1 MSGAPMLR
9 TVGAALRPH
18 WGALAAL
25 GLALTAGLVAL
36 NDYGVFYDEIIEGE
50 RGSLTVD
57 YALGRGE
64 ALLNF
69 QDRFYGVGFEAPLEA
84 AKRAFGIEDTRG
96 VHLTRHLL
104 TRLLFLIGGLFAYLL
119 TRRLLGGALLSLF
132 ATGLFLLHP
141 LLHAH
146 SFFNAKDIAFAS
158 MFMIALSLTH
168 RAFKRDALWAFA
180 LAGAGAGVLMNAR
193 IAGAMLIPAVLAM
206 RALDMRTASA
216 PGERTRILLSGGV
229 FLGAAALTLYAA
241 WPYLWGDPV
250 ERFVQS
256 FAYMARHPQDLVE
269 TFRGAAVWSQDVPA
283 DYIPTWLSL
292 TTPPFA
298 LLLGSIGTAVLLRH
312 VAARPDAALRNTRL
326 RFWAL
331 LIGAIILPVVA
342 VVALG
347 STLYGGWR
355 QMFFLWAPLSLL
367 GAFGLQWLLAQFGRT
382 RLRRAVCAAASA
394 GLGAAIV
401 SLALLHPFQHAYF
414 NFFADRTEPEGISA
428 QYTMHIGYW
437 ADPALR
443 RLLHLRP
450 AGSVALAHS
459 QSAVRALLM
468 LGEEERSRVSLVPR
482 PLAEFSLRPNR
493 PDDMER
499 TLASESVYGS
509 VIWAVVE
516 DEPGAER
523 LLAAYA
529 QAVRSD
535 PVAQEAWDVY
545 LNRERRMLVYV
556 KEPCDQSIGNV
567 HFYLLVYPDDP
578 GDLRSWEKAAGFANL
593 SFNLYEFGA
602 PIEGKCVAAI
612 PLLDHEIAG
621 IRTGQPGAGAWEAAF
636 PFAAPEAYRAAY
648 ERAMS
653 REPDA
658 RGVFDV
664 YMDDAERALT
674 YVKEPCAPSDAAPL
688 FFLHVMP
695 ERKID
700 LSDERRELGFD
711 NLDFEFS
718 LRGMM
723 FDGKCVAS
731 VPLPDYE
738 IATARTG
745 QRLNGD
751 EIWEEEF
758 AVSNPPARSSG
769 RAAVVVL
776 H

>member
-1 MSGAPMLR
+1 MSLGRRQSGGEPSPLR
-9 TVGAALRPH
+9 AVGAALRPH

-25 GLALTAGLVAL
+25 GLALTAGLAAL
-36 NDYGVFYDEIIEGE
+36 NDYGVFHDEIIEGE

-84 AKRAFGIEDTRG
+84 AKRAFGIEDARG

-119 TRRLLGGALLSLF
+119 ARRLLGGALIPLF
-132 ATGLFLLHP
+132 AMGLFLLHP

-158 MFMIALSLTH
+158 MFMIALFLTH

-180 LAGAGAGVLMNAR
+180 LAGAGAGFLMNAR

-206 RALDMRTASA
+206 RSLDARAASA
-216 PGERTRILLSGGV
+216 PERTRILLSGGV

-250 ERFVQS
+250 GRFAQS

-298 LLLGSIGTAVLLRH
+298 LLSGSIGTAVLLRR
-312 VAARPDAALRNTRL
+312 VAARPNAALRNTWL

-331 LIGAIILPVVA
+331 LTAAVILPVVA

-347 STLYGGWR
+347 PTLYGGWR

-382 RLRRAVCAAASA
+382 RLRRAVCAAAGA

-428 QYTMHIGYW
+428 QYTRHIGNW

-443 RLLHLRP
+443 RLLDLSPTGP
-450 AGSVALAHS
+450 AALAHS

-529 QAVRSD
+529 QAASSD

-556 KEPCDQSIGNV
+556 KEPCDQSIENV

-602 PIEGKCVAAI
+602 PLNGQCVAAV
-612 PLLDHEIAG
+612 PLPDHEIAG
-621 IRTGQPGAGAWEAAF
+621 IRTGQPGAGAWEAAL

-664 YMDDAERALT
+664 YMDDAERSLI
-674 YVKEPCAPSDAAPL
+674 YVKEPCAPADAADR
-688 FFLHVMP
+688 FFAHIAP
-695 ERKID
+695 ERV
-700 LSDERRELGFD
+700 SDQPKDRRGLGFESR
-711 NLDFEFS
+711 DFDFP
-718 LRGMM
+718 LRGTLL
-723 FDGKCVAS
+723 DRKCVAKI
-731 VPLPDYE
+731 PLPPYPIE
-738 IATARTG
+738 RVRTG
-745 QRLNGD
+745 QWIRGED
-751 EIWEEEF
+751 EIWSVEF
-758 AVSNPPARSSG
+758 AVGEPPSG
-769 RAAVVVL
+769 
-776 H
+776 

>member
-1 MSGAPMLR
+1 MSPGRPQSGGAQALLR
-9 TVGAALRPH
+9 AVGAALRPH

-25 GLALTAGLVAL
+25 GLALTAGLAAL

-84 AKRAFGIEDTRG
+84 AKRAFGIEDARG

-119 TRRLLGGALLSLF
+119 ARRLLGGALIPLF
-132 ATGLFLLHP
+132 AMGLFLLHP

-158 MFMIALSLTH
+158 MFMIALFLTR
-168 RAFKRDALWAFA
+168 RAFERNALWAFA
-180 LAGAGAGVLMNAR
+180 LAGAGAGFLMNAR

-216 PGERTRILLSGGV
+216 PERTRILLSGGV
-229 FLGAAALTLYAA
+229 FLGAAALTLYST

-256 FAYMARHPQDLVE
+256 FAYMTRHPHDLVE
-269 TFRGAAVWSQDVPA
+269 TFRGAAIWSQDVPA
-283 DYIPTWLSL
+283 DYIPTWFSI

-312 VAARPDAALRNTRL
+312 IAARHGAALRNTRL

-331 LIGAIILPVVA
+331 LIGAVILPVVA

-367 GAFGLQWLLAQFGRT
+367 GAFGLQWLLAQFARM
-382 RLRRAVCAAASA
+382 RLRRPVYAAASA

-401 SLALLHPFQHAYF
+401 SIALLHPYQHAYF
-414 NFFADRTEPEGISA
+414 NFFAARTEPEGISA
-428 QYTMHIGYW
+428 QYTRHIGNW

-443 RLLHLRP
+443 RLLDLRP
-450 AGSVALAHS
+450 TGSAALAHG
-459 QSAVRALLM
+459 QAAVRALLM
-468 LGEEERSRVSLVPR
+468 LSEAERSRISLVPR

-493 PDDMER
+493 PDAVER
-499 TLASESVYGS
+499 TLASGSVYGS

-516 DEPGAER
+516 EEDGAER
-523 LLAAYA
+523 LLDAYEQAA
-529 QAVRSD
+529 RSD
-535 PVAQEAWDVY
+535 PVAQEAWGAY

-556 KEPCDQSIGNV
+556 KEPCGQPAENV
-567 HFYLLVYPDDP
+567 HFYLLVYPDDAR
-578 GDLRSWEKAAGFANL
+578 DLRSWEKAAGFANL
-593 SFNLYEFGA
+593 SFNLYEYGA
-602 PIEGKCVAAI
+602 PLDGKCVAAV
-612 PLLDHEIAG
+612 PLPDHEIAG

-636 PFAAPEAYRAAY
+636 PFAAPAVYEAAY
-648 ERAMS
+648 ESAVA

-664 YMDDAERALT
+664 YMDDTERSLI
-674 YVKEPCAPSDAAPL
+674 YVKEPCAPSDAADR
-688 FFLHVMP
+688 FFAHIAP
-695 ERKID
+695 ERVSD
-700 LSDERRELGFD
+700 LPNDRRGLGFESRGFD
-711 NLDFEFS
+711 FS
-718 LRGMM
+718 LRGTLL
-723 FDGKCVAS
+723 DGKCVAKIPMPPYPIQS
-731 VPLPDYE
+731 V
-738 IATARTG
+738 RTG
-745 QRLNGD
+745 QWIRGEG
-751 EIWEEEF
+751 EIWSVEF
-758 AVSNPPARSSG
+758 AVGESRG
-769 RAAVVVL
+769 
-776 H
+776 

>member
-9 TVGAALRPH
+9 AVGAALRPH

-25 GLALTAGLVAL
+25 GLALTAGLAAL

-84 AKRAFGIEDTRG
+84 AKRAFGIEDARG

-119 TRRLLGGALLSLF
+119 ARRLLGGALIPLF

-158 MFMIALSLTH
+158 MFMIALFLTR
-168 RAFKRDALWAFA
+168 RAFERNALWAFA
-180 LAGAGAGVLMNAR
+180 LAGAGAGFLMNAR

-206 RALDMRTASA
+206 RALDARAASA
-216 PGERTRILLSGGV
+216 PERTRILLSGGV

-250 ERFVQS
+250 GRFAQS

-269 TFRGAAVWSQDVPA
+269 TFRGAAVWSQAVPA

-298 LLLGSIGTAVLLRH
+298 LLLGAIGTAVLLRR
-312 VAARPDAALRNTRL
+312 VAARLDAALRNTRL

-331 LIGAIILPVVA
+331 LIAAVILPVVA

-347 STLYGGWR
+347 PTLYGGWR
-355 QMFFLWAPLSLL
+355 QMFFLSAPLSLL

-394 GLGAAIV
+394 GLGAAITSV
-401 SLALLHPFQHAYF
+401 ALLHPFQHAYF
-414 NFFADRTEPEGISA
+414 NFFVNRTAQESLSA
-428 QYTMHIGYW
+428 QYTRHIGNW

-443 RLLHLRP
+443 RLLDLRP
-450 AGSVALAHS
+450 TGSVALAHS
-459 QSAVRALLM
+459 QPAVRALLM
-468 LGEEERSRVSLVPR
+468 LSEEERSRVSLVPR
-482 PLAEFSLRPNR
+482 PLAECSLRPNR

-499 TLASESVYGS
+499 TLAGGSVYGS
-509 VIWAVVE
+509 VVWAIVE
-516 DEPGAER
+516 EEPGAER
-523 LLAAYA
+523 LLAAYE
-529 QAVRSD
+529 QAAASGT
-535 PVAQEAWDVY
+535 VAQEEWDVY

-556 KEPCDQSIGNV
+556 KEPCDQSIENV

-578 GDLRSWEKAAGFANL
+578 GDLRSWEKAAGFANM

-602 PIEGKCVAAI
+602 PLNGQCVAAV
-612 PLLDHEIAG
+612 PLPDREIAG
-621 IRTGQPGAGAWEAAF
+621 IRTGQPGAGAWEAVF

-664 YMDDAERALT
+664 YVDDAERALT

-688 FFLHVMP
+688 FFLHVTP

-711 NLDFEFS
+711 NLDFDFS
-718 LRGMM
+718 LRGMT
-723 FDGKCVAS
+723 FDGKCVAL

-738 IATARTG
+738 IAKARTG

-758 AVSNPPARSSG
+758 AVSNPPAPRG
-769 RAAVVVL
+769 RRADAVL

>member
-1 MSGAPMLR
+1 MTPGRRQSSGEPSPLR
-9 TVGAALRPH
+9 AVVAALRPH

-25 GLALTAGLVAL
+25 GLALTAGLAAL

-50 RGSLTVD
+50 RGSLTID
-57 YALGRGE
+57 YALGRGD

-104 TRLLFLIGGLFAYLL
+104 TRFLFLIGGLFAYLL
-119 TRRLLGGALLSLF
+119 ARRLLGGALIPLF
-132 ATGLFLLHP
+132 AMGLFLLHP

-158 MFMIALSLTH
+158 MFMIALFLTH

-180 LAGAGAGVLMNAR
+180 LAGAGAGFLMNAR

-206 RALDMRTASA
+206 RSLDARAASA
-216 PGERTRILLSGGV
+216 PERTRILLSGGV
-229 FLGAAALTLYAA
+229 FLGAAALTLYGT
-241 WPYLWGDPV
+241 WPYLWGDPI

-298 LLLGSIGTAVLLRH
+298 LLLGSIGTAVLLRR
-312 VAARPDAALRNTRL
+312 VAACPDAALRNTRL

-331 LIGAIILPVVA
+331 LIGAVILPVVA

-355 QMFFLWAPLSLL
+355 QMFFLWPPFSLL
-367 GAFGLQWLLAQFGRT
+367 GAFGLQWLLGAIALR

-394 GLGAAIV
+394 GLGATIV

-428 QYTMHIGYW
+428 QYTMYIGNW

-468 LGEEERSRVSLVPR
+468 LGEEDQARAALVPR
-482 PLAEFSLRPNR
+482 PLSEFSLRPNR
-493 PDDMER
+493 PDAGGR
-499 TLASESVYGS
+499 ALASGSVYGS
-509 VIWAVVE
+509 VIWALVAE
-516 DEPGAER
+516 EPGAER
-523 LLAAYA
+523 LLAAYE
-529 QAVRSD
+529 QAAASG
-535 PVAQEAWDVY
+535 PVAQEEWDVY

-556 KEPCDQSIGNV
+556 KEPCDQSIENV

-602 PIEGKCVAAI
+602 PLEGKCVAAAQL
-612 PLLDHEIAG
+612 PDREIAG

-648 ERAMS
+648 ERATS

-658 RGVFDV
+658 RGMFDV
-664 YMDDAERALT
+664 YLDDAGSALV
-674 YVKEPCAPSDAAPL
+674 YVKEPCAASDAADR
-688 FFLHVMP
+688 FFAHVAP
-695 ERKID
+695 ERVSD
-700 LSDERRELGFD
+700 LPNDRRGLGFESRGF
-711 NLDFEFS
+711 DFL
-718 LRGMM
+718 LRGTLL
-723 FDGKCVAS
+723 DGKCVAKI
-731 VPLPDYE
+731 PLPPYP
-738 IATARTG
+738 IQSVRTG
-745 QRLNGD
+745 QWIRGEG
-751 EIWEEEF
+751 EIWSVEF
-758 AVSNPPARSSG
+758 AVGGPPSG
-769 RAAVVVL
+769 
-776 H
+776 

>member
-25 GLALTAGLVAL
+25 GLALTAGLAAL

-84 AKRAFGIEDTRG
+84 AKRAFGIEDARG

-119 TRRLLGGALLSLF
+119 ARRLLGGALIPLF
-132 ATGLFLLHP
+132 AMGLFLLHP

-158 MFMIALSLTH
+158 MFMVALFLTH

-180 LAGAGAGVLMNAR
+180 LAGVGAGFLMNAR

-206 RALDMRTASA
+206 RALDARAASA
-216 PGERTRILLSGGV
+216 PERTRILLSGGV
-229 FLGAAALTLYAA
+229 FLGAAALTLYAT

-250 ERFVQS
+250 GRFAQS

-298 LLLGSIGTAVLLRH
+298 LLLGSIGTAVLLRN

-331 LIGAIILPVVA
+331 LIAAVILPVVA

-355 QMFFLWAPLSLL
+355 QMFFLWAPFSLL
-367 GAFGLQWLLAQFGRT
+367 GAFGLQWLLGAIALR

-428 QYTMHIGYW
+428 QYTRHIGNW

-443 RLLHLRP
+443 RLLDLRP
-450 AGSVALAHS
+450 TGSAALAHS
-459 QSAVRALLM
+459 QPAVRALLM
-468 LGEEERSRVSLVPR
+468 LSEAEQARISLVPR

-493 PDDMER
+493 PDAVER
-499 TLASESVYGS
+499 TLASGSVYGSVYGS

-516 DEPGAER
+516 EEDGAER
-523 LLAAYA
+523 LLAAYE
-529 QAVRSD
+529 QAAASG

-556 KEPCDQSIGNV
+556 KEPCGQPAENV

-602 PIEGKCVAAI
+602 PLEGQCVAAV
-612 PLLDHEIAG
+612 PLPDHEIAG
-621 IRTGQPGAGAWEAAF
+621 IRTGQPGAGAWEAVF

-648 ERAMS
+648 ERATS

-658 RGVFDV
+658 PGVFHV
-664 YMDDAERALT
+664 YLDDAERALI

-688 FFLHVMP
+688 FFLHVTP
-695 ERKID
+695 ERRID

-758 AVSNPPARSSG
+758 AVG
-769 RAAVVVL
+769 K
-776 H
+776 

>member
-1 MSGAPMLR
+1 MRVRAFNGGGSPLR
-9 TVGAALRPH
+9 AVGAALRPH

-25 GLALTAGLVAL
+25 GLALTAGLAAL
-36 NDYGVFYDEIIEGE
+36 NDYGVFYDEIIHGE

-64 ALLNF
+64 ALLSF
-69 QDRFYGVGFEAPLEA
+69 QDRFYGVGFEAPLDA
-84 AKRAFGIEDTRG
+84 AKRAFGIEDARG

-119 TRRLLGGALLSLF
+119 ARRLLGGALIPLF
-132 ATGLFLLHP
+132 AMGLFLLQP

-146 SFFNAKDIAFAS
+146 SFFNATDIVFAS
-158 MFMIALSLTH
+158 MFIVALFLTH

-206 RALDMRTASA
+206 RALDARMAASA
-216 PGERTRILLSGGV
+216 PERTRILISGGV
-229 FLGAAALTLYAA
+229 FLGAAALTLYGTR
-241 WPYLWGDPV
+241 PYLWGDPV

-283 DYIPTWLSL
+283 DYIPTWLSI

-298 LLLGSIGTAVLLRH
+298 LLLGAIGTVVLLRRI
-312 VAARPDAALRNTRL
+312 AARPGAALRNTRL

-331 LIGAIILPVVA
+331 LIAAVILPVVA

-347 STLYGGWR
+347 PTLYGGWR
-355 QMFFLWAPLSLL
+355 QMFFLWAPFSLL
-367 GAFGLQWLLAQFGRT
+367 GAFGLQWLLARFSRT
-382 RLRRAVCAAASA
+382 RLRRAVCAAAGA
-394 GLGAAIV
+394 GLGATIV
-401 SLALLHPFQHAYF
+401 SIALLHPFQHAYF

-428 QYTMHIGYW
+428 QYTMHIGNW

-450 AGSVALAHS
+450 AGSAALAHS

-468 LGEEERSRVSLVPR
+468 LGEEDQARAALVPR
-482 PLAEFSLRPNR
+482 PLSEFSLRPNR
-493 PDDMER
+493 PDAGGR
-499 TLASESVYGS
+499 ALASGSVYGS
-509 VIWAVVE
+509 VIWALVAE
-516 DEPGAER
+516 EPGAEQ

-529 QAVRSD
+529 QAARSG
-535 PVAQEAWDVY
+535 PVAQKAWDVY

-556 KEPCDQSIGNV
+556 KEPCDQSIENV
-567 HFYLLVYPDDP
+567 HFYLLVYPDDA

-602 PIEGKCVAAI
+602 PIEGKCVAVV
-612 PLLDHEIAG
+612 PLPDREIAG
-621 IRTGQPGAGAWEAAF
+621 IRTGQPDGVAWEAVF

-648 ERAMS
+648 ERATS

-674 YVKEPCAPSDAAPL
+674 YVKEPCAPADAAPL

-723 FDGKCVAS
+723 FDGKCVAL
-731 VPLPDYE
+731 VPMPDYE
-738 IATARTG
+738 IAKARTG
-745 QRLNGD
+745 QHLNGD
-751 EIWEEEF
+751 EIWEGEF
-758 AVSNPPARSSG
+758 SVG
-769 RAAVVVL
+769 K
-776 H
+776 